1 MRGRYREVGLN
12 VGDSRTPIIPIVV
25 RDSLKAIQ
33 VWRSLFD
40 AGVYVYVAIP
50 PAVPAGQAIL
60 RTSYMATHTNDQMDR
75 VLDSFTEVERAHQL
89 L

>member
-40 AGVYVYVAIP
+40 AGVYVNVAIP
-50 PAVPAGQAIL
+50 LAVPAGQAIL

-75 VLDSFTEVERAHQL
+75 VLDAFTEVERAHQL